1 MRLGDIIARFI
12 AADLHSDLFFE
23 EFTFARTQFT
33 PAGASEIELADAV
46 VLLGDTLL
54 IFQIKERAPD
64 KVGDAEG
71 ERKWFASKVLKHA
84 IKQIKDT
91 LRFLQSHAKIDVP
104 NERGRMFNLAAQE
117 YPEIVKIVLYAS
129 PPALPK
135 DCRLTKHYVS
145 SEAGFIHVVDAEA
158 YAQYAQLL
166 RVPEE
171 IVRYFRYREAV
182 LTRFP
187 DECAACT
194 EADLVGSF
202 IGRHEDA
209 PPVVG
214 AAEMLP
220 RLVRDENDWNLTPL
234 LRGLHDH
241 ISVPG
246 VSDDYYGILRE
257 FARLPRSMWK
267 EAMLRIR
274 LCVEFAQKG
283 EFARPYRFS
292 DPASDC
298 GFVFVPVMPEV
309 SMGADW
315 QEIRTSAVQ
324 NFTLAH
330 KYDQRLRRC
339 VGVMVAWDEPHFD
352 IQWCL
357 ADFPWAEDWELAAR
371 LRASFPFR
379 PVSEELRFSFFL
391 HNGDCAPDGLSDTG
405 PDDPDGE
412 PA

>member
-1 MRLGDIIARFI
+1 MRLGDIIAHFI
-12 AADLHSDLFFE
+12 AADLHSHLFFE

-33 PAGASEIELADAV
+33 PPGASEIELADAV

-64 KVGDAEG
+64 KVGDDES
-71 ERKWFASKVLKHA
+71 ERKWFASKVLKQA
-84 IKQIKDT
+84 IKQINDT
-91 LRFLQSHAKIDVP
+91 LRFLQSHATINVP

-129 PPALPK
+129 PPILPEA
-135 DCRLTKHYVS
+135 CRLTKHYVS
-145 SEAGFIHVVDAEA
+145 SKAGFIHVVDAEA
-158 YAQYAQLL
+158 YARYAQLL

-171 IVRYFRYREAV
+171 IVRYFRYREAM

-187 DECAACT
+187 DECVACT

-202 IGRHEDA
+202 IVGDEDV

-214 AAEMLP
+214 AAGMLP
-220 RLVRDENDWNLTPL
+220 RLVRDEDDWDLTPL

-267 EAMLRIR
+267 EAKLRIR
-274 LCVEFAQKG
+274 LCIELARKG

-298 GFVFVPVMPEV
+298 GFVFVPVMPEI
-309 SMGADW
+309 STAPDW
-315 QEIRTSAVQ
+315 REIRTNAVK

-357 ADFPWAEDWELAAR
+357 ADFPWVEDQELESR
-371 LRASFPFR
+371 LSASFPFR
-379 PVSEELRFSFFL
+379 PVSEEIRFSFFL
-391 HNGDCAPDGLSDTG
+391 HDGIRATHSLADTG
-405 PDDPDGE
+405 SDDPDG
-412 PA
+412 AHA